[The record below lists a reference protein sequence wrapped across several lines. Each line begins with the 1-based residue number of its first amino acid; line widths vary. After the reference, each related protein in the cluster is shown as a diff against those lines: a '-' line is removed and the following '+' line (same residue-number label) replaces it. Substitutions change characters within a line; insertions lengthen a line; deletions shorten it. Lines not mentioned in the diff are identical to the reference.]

1 MRTEIEDAVIS
12 AAHATGYTV
21 NAATM
26 MTVAIDLS
34 GSTLVGDLITIPNKG
49 SLKVS
54 DYLKDLHDRAPSG
67 FSRLQQP
74 DKPDDERTVSQMR
87 RRRPA
92 ITADD
97 IARYTGVTR
106 THMTELAASRSA
118 NR

>member
-1 MRTEIEDAVIS
+1 MSTEIEDAVIS
-12 AAHATGYTV
+12 AAHARGYTV

-34 GSTLVGDLITIPNKG
+34 GSTLVGDLITMPGKG

-74 DKPDDERTVSQMR
+74 DRPDAGPTVSELR
-87 RRRPA
+87 RKRPLDAAWHARRA
-92 ITADD
+92 RATGITKSMMDE
-97 IARYTGVTR
+97 IAR
-106 THMTELAASRSA
+106 
-118 NR
+118 NRP